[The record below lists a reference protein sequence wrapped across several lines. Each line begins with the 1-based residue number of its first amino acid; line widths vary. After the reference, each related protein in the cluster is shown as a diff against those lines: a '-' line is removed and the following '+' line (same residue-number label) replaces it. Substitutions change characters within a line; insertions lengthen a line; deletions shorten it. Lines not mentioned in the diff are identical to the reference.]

1 MKARFADSDVQV
13 VTGAGEGLLANT
25 GGSGAGMDSGGG
37 HVPAGEEM

>member
-13 VTGAGEGLLANT
+13 VTGEGLLANT